1 MRGLEII
8 LSGMWG
14 PESVLKKKE
23 IGLENAL
30 SNGWGQES
38 SLKIK
43 IDRARKHTIWYARA
57 KKRTWKERDRARKH
71 TI

>member
-1 MRGLEII
+1 
-8 LSGMWG
+8 MWG

-38 SLKIK
+38 ALKIK
-43 IDRARKHTIWYARA
+43 IDRARKHTILL
-57 KKRTWKERDRARKH
+57 
-71 TI
+71 

>member
-43 IDRARKHTIWYARA
+43 IDRARKHTILL
-57 KKRTWKERDRARKH
+57 
-71 TI
+71 